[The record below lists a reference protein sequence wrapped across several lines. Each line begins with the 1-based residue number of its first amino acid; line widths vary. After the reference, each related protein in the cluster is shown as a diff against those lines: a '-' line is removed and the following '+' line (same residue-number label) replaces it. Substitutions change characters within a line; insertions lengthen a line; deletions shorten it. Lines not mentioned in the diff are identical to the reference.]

1 MDPVTVRSQWNAN
14 ARSWTDLTRAGF
26 DVYRDLV
33 NTPAFL
39 RMLPDIDGLVGLDVG
54 CGEAHNTRLVR
65 RAGGRVVGVDV
76 AERFVAA
83 AAAVDSTREHVV
95 GDAGNL
101 PFAEATFDFVTAFMS
116 LMDVSDPDVALTEAV
131 RVLRPGGFVQ
141 FSVVHPVNNTARRR
155 WINVDGERWGL
166 AIGDYFVTG
175 WSTDR
180 WTFNA
185 APEDVRARHE
195 LFTVSSQRRTIAGWL
210 NAVAGAGLI
219 LEEVAE
225 PCADEDVARHSPKIA
240 DTRIVP
246 YFLIVRA
253 RKPS

>member
-1 MDPVTVRSQWNAN
+1 VDPDDVQAQWNAN
-14 ARSWTDLTRAGF
+14 AASWTELTRAGY

-39 RMLPDIDGLVGLDVG
+39 GMLPDVAGRLGLDLG
-54 CGEAHNTRLVR
+54 CGEGHNTRLVR
-65 RAGGRVVGVDV
+65 RAGGRLVGIDV
-76 AERFVAA
+76 AERFVVAA
-83 AAAVDSTREHVV
+83 ATADRASGHVV
-95 GDAGNL
+95 GDATRL
-101 PFAEATFDFVTAFMS
+101 PFADETFDFVTAFMS
-116 LMDVSDPDVALTEAV
+116 LMDVRDPDAALAEAV

-155 WINVDGERWGL
+155 WVDVDGERWGL

-185 APEDVRARHE
+185 APEDIRAGHE
-195 LFTVSSQRRTIAGWL
+195 AFTVSSHRRTIAGWL
-210 NAVAGAGLI
+210 NAVAGAGLVI
-219 LEEVAE
+219 EQVAE
-225 PCADEDVARHSPKIA
+225 PCADEDVARHSPKVA

-246 YFLIVRA
+246 YFLIIRA
-253 RKPS
+253 RRPG